1 MPRLNLI
8 KTLLAWLALPA
19 CCAASNVGM
28 FTILDGDAMVLRD
41 TRRFAA
47 AEGLHLRDED
57 IVRTGANTRLAR
69 IEFADGTVL
78 DLGPGTE
85 LLLQPGA
92 LTGTRRAAL
101 YLARGWVKLTLAAGR
116 ASEVGGIATPR
127 FDLPRLTGTAVVRVS
142 PQSALVFVE
151 SGRAEIEERAAGLAV
166 GVRSLGDG
174 DAWTL
179 EGAAGGTLLHR
190 NPDAAL
196 RDMPRAFADSLPRRA
211 ARFGKAAPPQPG
223 EGVAVS
229 YEDVALWVNAEAALR
244 PGFVQRFAPMSRDR
258 QFRASLLAELKAHPE
273 WKRVLYPADVKPR
286 AKATAVARQAA
297 PAARREPTL
306 DPAPSAAMPAAMP
319 AATPAATSSAPSAT
333 LQWPNPVRET
343 HLPTR
348 LSEVQ

>member
-28 FTILDGDAMVLRD
+28 FTILDGDATVLRD

-47 AEGLHLRDED
+47 AEGLHLRDDD
-57 IVRTGANTRLAR
+57 IVRTGANARLVR
-69 IEFADGTVL
+69 IEFADGTLL
-78 DLGPGTE
+78 DIGPGTE

-92 LTGTRRAAL
+92 LTGSRRAAL

-116 ASEVGGIATPR
+116 ASELGGIATPR
-127 FDLPRLTGTAVVRVS
+127 FDLPRLAGTAVVRVA
-142 PQSALVFVE
+142 PQAALVFVE
-151 SGRAEIEERAAGLAV
+151 SGRAEIEERAVGLAV

-179 EGAAGGTLLHR
+179 EGAAGGTLLQR
-190 NPDAAL
+190 NPEAAL
-196 RDMPRAFADSLPRRA
+196 REMPRAFADSLPRRA
-211 ARFGKAAPPQPG
+211 ARFSKTVPPQPG
-223 EGVAVS
+223 EGMAVS
-229 YEDVALWVNAEAALR
+229 YEDVALWINAEAALR
-244 PGFVQRFAPMSRDR
+244 PSFVQRFAAMSRDR
-258 QFRASLLAELKAHPE
+258 LFRASLLAELKAHPE
-273 WKRVLYPADVKPR
+273 WKRVLYPADKAR

-297 PAARREPTL
+297 PPAKREPTL
-306 DPAPSAAMPAAMP
+306 DAAPS
-319 AATPAATSSAPSAT
+319 AATPAATPAGAPGAPATT
-333 LQWPNPVRET
+333 LQWPSTLREI